1 MGRRTHVAG
10 GRPPSEPVTRPC
22 RRARA
27 PRLMV
32 ALAGLRILAE
42 PVLPSVVLRVTPTPS
57 S

>member
-32 ALAGLRILAE
+32 ALAGLRIVAE
-42 PVLPSVVLRVTPTPS
+42 PVLRSVVLRVTPTPS